1 MCQMF
6 AGQDPKGYQPVT
18 RSIRLGGHSTSIRL
32 ENAYWDILDEIAIA
46 QNMTT
51 PRFLGVLYGE
61 VIELHGEVR
70 NFASL
75 LRVSCTK
82 FVENR
87 ERVLAAA
94 SAGKPA
100 QRRNAP
106 ARRERPRTADA
117 RAEP

>member
-1 MCQMF
+1 MCQIF
-6 AGQDPKGYQPVT
+6 AGQDPKGYQPIT

-32 ENAYWDILDEIAIA
+32 ENAYWDILDEIATA

-61 VIELHGEVR
+61 VLELHGEVR

-75 LRVSCTK
+75 LRVCCTK

-87 ERVLAAA
+87 ERTLAM
-94 SAGKPA
+94 AGVKESP
-100 QRRNAP
+100 RHRD
-106 ARRERPRTADA
+106 EFGRPETSRMVDA
-117 RAEP
+117 RS

>member
-1 MCQMF
+1 MCQIF
-6 AGQDPKGYQPVT
+6 AGQDPKGYRPAT

-32 ENAYWDILDEIAIA
+32 ENAYWEILDEIANA

-51 PRFLGVLYGE
+51 PRFLSVLHDE
-61 VIELHGEVR
+61 VLELHGEVR

-87 ERVLAAA
+87 ERTLAAA
-94 SAGKPA
+94 GGEMPAHRRKAAVPAVQAGV
-100 QRRNAP
+100 
-106 ARRERPRTADA
+106 ADT
-117 RAEP
+117 RI